1 MKDLKLDK
9 QTMTLKEITDLLEVR
24 HNDAMKTVTL
34 MIGAEGFGSITENSY
49 CNNGRY
55 YTTYQLDK
63 RQSLAVAAKLNVS
76 FLMRIIDRWQELEN
90 PRPLTAI
97 ELAEKQLELQ
107 IELAASKER
116 VQTLQV
122 TLDEHKEWSSIKRQE
137 GINLTKYNWRKL
149 TAWHNEH
156 GVERQ
161 DVFDQNY
168 GTVKSYSAAAWL
180 DVYGVVIK

>member
-1 MKDLKLDK
+1 
-9 QTMTLKEITDLLEVR
+9 MTLKEITDLLEVR
-24 HNDAMKTVTL
+24 HDNAMRTVGG
-34 MIGAEGFGSITENSY
+34 MVDGDGFGATTQIEVKLFR
-49 CNNGRY
+49 NNAEF
-55 YTTYQLDK
+55 TIKTYQLDK

-156 GVERQ
+156 GVARQ